1 MNKPHASGL
10 VFLFREHPVP
20 KSGTATQRTKRHA
33 ARDFRTANETKE
45 AQRNSASSS
54 RRNPRAVSAAAVP
67 PYCYQQQGMTA
78 ERGAVEAVKA
88 MRIPSAADA
97 LGLLWQMR
105 RVAAQSV
112 SNHTAQAVPE
122 RKV

>member
-1 MNKPHASGL
+1 MNKPHTTSQ
-10 VFLFREHPVP
+10 
-20 KSGTATQRTKRHA
+20 KQRTKRNA
-33 ARDFRTANETKE
+33 ARDFRTANEAKE

-54 RRNPRAVSAAAVP
+54 RRNPRAVSAASVP

-97 LGLLWQMR
+97 IGLLWQMR
-105 RVAAQSV
+105 RVAAQTV
-112 SNHTAQAVPE
+112 LNQTAQAVPE